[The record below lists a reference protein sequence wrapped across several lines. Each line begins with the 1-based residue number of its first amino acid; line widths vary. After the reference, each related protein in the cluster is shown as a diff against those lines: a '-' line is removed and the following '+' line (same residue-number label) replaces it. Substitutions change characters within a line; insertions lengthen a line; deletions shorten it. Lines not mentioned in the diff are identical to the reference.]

1 MKKLN
6 IITYMRIWGKRMKKK
21 ILIGVIIAVVMLVV
35 MSSSPAVFVSISGWK
50 IVARDEHG
58 ASTEGPIWSFTT
70 RGNSP
75 PMTPIIIG
83 YENETLFFYTIDPD
97 DDVKYFIDWDD
108 GTVDETDWYPSGQI
122 VEISHSWPPGKYNIR
137 IKAMDI
143 YGAESDWSSFTII
156 IGNHPPCEPE
166 ICGPTR
172 PIVGVEYEYTFN
184 AIDPDGENV
193 SYYIDWGDDTSTGWI
208 GPFPSGVDIHC
219 SHAWYEKVNYLLR
232 CKAKDIWN
240 CESDWSSLI
249 IWRSKNQQSQN
260 IWLQLLCE
268 KLPILYRLVHILG
281 W

>member
-1 MKKLN
+1 MKKL
-6 IITYMRIWGKRMKKK
+6 
-21 ILIGVIIAVVMLVV
+21 LVFGVIVL
-35 MSSSPAVFVSISGWK
+35 FLCVSVIP
-50 IVARDEHG
+50 
-58 ASTEGPIWSFTT
+58 STGTL
-70 RGNSP
+70 
-75 PMTPIIIG
+75 MMQ
-83 YENETLFFYTIDPD
+83 NETLIELIIDGPTQGNVGEPLVYIFNLTD
-97 DDVKYFIDWDD
+97 PEGCEIWFFIDWDD
-108 GTVDETDWYPSGQI
+108 GTNPVWIGPYMAGEEALVSNTWYECGIYNFSVQVEGCDGTMYSGTFE
-122 VEISHSWPPGKYNIR
+122 V
-137 IKAMDI
+137 
-143 YGAESDWSSFTII
+143 TII
-156 IGNHPPCEPE
+156 DNHPPGEPE
-166 ICGPTR
+166 ICGQTR

-184 AIDPDGENV
+184 ATDPDGDDV

-208 GPFPSGVDIHC
+208 GPFPSGVPIHC